1 MPSEACCRDPKW
13 ESLNEAIMARKS
25 SESSSNKAPPDVF
38 VGLLFVSISALIIG
52 IILLFMELSRYNF
65 QLG

>member
-1 MPSEACCRDPKW
+1 MSSEACCRDPKR
-13 ESLNEAIMARKS
+13 EALNEAIMARKG

-52 IILLFMELSRYNF
+52 IILLVMELSRYNW
-65 QLG
+65 QMG